1 MTSAD
6 DRIRAIF
13 AELTEHFMKTGNM
26 GADAA
31 RLTAATVMLRR
42 ARMAMRSDHDD
53 HDVSIESQ
61 TLFGADT
68 EGRMS

>member
-53 HDVSIESQ
+53 HDVSIESHGY
-61 TLFGADT
+61 FGADT